1 MDILNDV
8 SLKPYNTFGI
18 DVSAK
23 YFCEVKNLLDV
34 EALVVAPEFLQ
45 NERLFVGGGSNILFT
60 KNFDGI
66 VIKNSLK
73 GITIIDEDEKNIR
86 VKVASGENWHDFVMW
101 AVAHDFGG
109 VENLALI
116 PGTVGGAPMQNIG
129 AYGVEVKSVIE
140 SVEAVHVGDGTVK
153 QFSNT
158 ECQFGYRTSAFK
170 TTEKGRYFMTS
181 VTFRLSKPPHEIH
194 VEYGAIQSELEA
206 MHIVQPTIRDIADAV
221 IAIRS
226 SKLPQPSELGNA
238 GSFFKNP
245 EISPDQFAK
254 LQARFPDM
262 PSYPTESNQIKIP
275 AGWLIEQS
283 GWKGKRV
290 ENSGMHEKQ
299 ALVLVNYGNATGDE
313 MLALARTVQ
322 KDVQEKFGILLETE
336 VWIY

>member
-1 MDILNDV
+1 MDILNGV

-18 DVSAK
+18 DVTAK

-73 GITIIDEDEKNIR
+73 GITIIDEDEKTVT

-101 AVAHDFGG
+101 TVAHDFGG
-109 VENLALI
+109 IENLALI

-129 AYGVEVKSVIE
+129 AYGVEAKSVIQN
-140 SVEAVHVGDGTVK
+140 VEAVHVGDGTVK
-153 QFSNT
+153 VFSNA
-158 ECQFGYRTSAFK
+158 ECDFGYRTSAFK
-170 TTEKGRYFMTS
+170 TTLKNQYFMTA
-181 VTFRLSKPPHEIH
+181 VTFILSKSPHALH
-194 VEYGAIQSELEA
+194 TEYGAIQGELEA
-206 MHIVQPTIRDIADAV
+206 MHVLQPTIRDVADAI

-226 SKLPQPSELGNA
+226 SKLPQPDKLGNA

-245 EISPDQFAK
+245 EISSQQFAK
-254 LQARFPDM
+254 LQTQFPDI
-262 PSYPTESNQIKIP
+262 PSYPTESGLIKIP
-275 AGWLIEQS
+275 AGWLIEQA

-290 ENSGMHEKQ
+290 GNSGMHEKQ
-299 ALVLVNYGNATGDE
+299 ALVLVNYGGATGSE
-313 MLALARTVQ
+313 MLSLAQAVQ
-322 KDVQEKFGILLETE
+322 KDVQEKFDISLETE